1 LGSGRTSDL
10 KREAVRR
17 WLTVDLAAMSCDER
31 SVKLFKH
38 IALASHVFGVLMDGA
53 RVVEVA
59 LVVSTIWCLGTK
71 FD

>member
-1 LGSGRTSDL
+1 
-10 KREAVRR
+10 
-17 WLTVDLAAMSCDER
+17 MSCDER
-31 SVKLFKH
+31 SVNLFEH

-59 LVVSTIWCLGTK
+59 LVVSTIWYLGTK